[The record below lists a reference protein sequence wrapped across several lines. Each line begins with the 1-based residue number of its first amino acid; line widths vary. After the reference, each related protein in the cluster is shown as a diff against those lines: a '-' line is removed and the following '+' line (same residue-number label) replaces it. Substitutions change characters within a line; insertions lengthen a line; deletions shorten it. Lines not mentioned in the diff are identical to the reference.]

1 MHTSLAIEKGKT
13 YSRSDERTTD
23 TSMTPIETAIATTTI
38 KSASG
43 PASNA
48 LAHWGKKKYDKFV
61 ATYTNALSEYVNE
74 SIKICES
81 VKNILYRRNVA
92 STDEKYVNVS
102 FRRNGE
108 KIKDSSIISALTLG
122 RHVMIKG
129 RGGAGKTMFTKW
141 SVLRIVETV
150 LHHQKIPIFIELRE
164 IRVDKDFDLFEDY
177 IFDKISN
184 NRTKTN
190 KNQFMEGLKAGLFIL
205 ILDAADEIKK
215 TRRHEILKKI
225 SAFERQFPE
234 TAILLTTREFPEVDT
249 MTGFEVYETM
259 PLSQSQALE
268 ILKKLDYREDIKNPL
283 ISDIKEGKYKKH
295 SFFLENPLLVTIL
308 LLTFDQSRDIPTKR
322 SAFYRRAFETLYE
335 RHDGSKENSFARDH
349 HAGLPMEDFEVVFSI
364 FCYGTYINSIYEFED
379 RDLTKFFKAALDE
392 AGIDADGDQVARDSI
407 ESACLLTKE
416 GHDIVFVHRS
426 FQEYFTALY
435 IKNYKGPDLGDVI
448 AEAFQN
454 GHGEN
459 TLEFVYELDQSSF
472 EKKYVLPR
480 LRKIN
485 NRFEKHSN
493 TDGGGSLKIMADLVE
508 RFSISGESGDFRGLR
523 FTRLN
528 DTGFLLNIASI
539 YPEANL
545 LRVFTEYNDREYP
558 VFFGAFSMS
567 ELAGMKNVTRREL
580 SHGELVYDVKFTPD
594 AKDWFLSTE
603 YPERLSK
610 YARDLKSLE
619 VRLAR
624 SNRPQDSKVRKR
636 FNKFT
641 KD

>member
-1 MHTSLAIEKGKT
+1 
-13 YSRSDERTTD
+13 
-23 TSMTPIETAIATTTI
+23 MTPIETAIATSTI

-48 LAHWGKKKYDKFV
+48 LAQWGAKKYDKFV

-81 VKNILYRRNVA
+81 VKNILYRRSVA
-92 STDEKYVNVS
+92 NTDEKYVNVS
-102 FRRNGE
+102 FRRNSE
-108 KIKDSSIISALTLG
+108 NISDKSIVSALTLG
-122 RHVMIKG
+122 RHIMIKG

-141 SVLRIVETV
+141 SVLRIAETV
-150 LHHQKIPIFIELRE
+150 LNHQKIPIFIELRE
-164 IRVDKDFDLFEDY
+164 IRVDKEFDLFEDY
-177 IFDKISN
+177 VFDKISN
-184 NRTKTN
+184 NRTSTN
-190 KNQFMEGLKAGLFIL
+190 KNQFLEGLKAGLFIV

-234 TAILLTTREFPEVDT
+234 TAILLTTREFREVDT
-249 MTGFEVYETM
+249 MTGFEIYETM
-259 PLSQSQALE
+259 PLSQPQALE
-268 ILKKLDYREDIKNPL
+268 ILRKLDYREDIKDPL
-283 ISDIKEGKYKKH
+283 ISDIQAGKYKKH

-308 LLTFDQSRDIPTKR
+308 LLIFDQSRDIPTKR

-349 HAGLPMEDFEVVFSI
+349 HAGLPMEDFELVFSI

-379 RDLTKFFKAALDE
+379 RDLTKFFRAALDE
-392 AGIDADGDQVARDSI
+392 AGIDVDSELVARDSI

-435 IKNYKGPDLGDVI
+435 IKNYKGRDLGDVI
-448 AEAFQN
+448 AEAFEN
-454 GHGEN
+454 GYGEN

-472 EKKYVLPR
+472 ENKYVLPR
-480 LRKIN
+480 LKKIN
-485 NRFEKHSN
+485 DRFGRYDVNDESRL
-493 TDGGGSLKIMADLVE
+493 LKIMADIVE
-508 RFSISGESGDFRGLR
+508 RFSISEENGDFRGLR
-523 FTRLN
+523 FSRLA
-528 DTGFLLNIASI
+528 DTGFLLNIAAI

-545 LRVFTEYNDREYP
+545 LRVFTEYNDNQRP
-558 VFFGAFSMS
+558 IFFRDFKIA
-567 ELAGMKNVTRREL
+567 ELSGMKNVIRRKL
-580 SHGELVYDVKFTPD
+580 SHGEIVYDVKFTSD
-594 AKDWFLSTE
+594 AKDWFLTTE
-603 YPERLSK
+603 LPERLSSFV
-610 YARDLKSLE
+610 RDLKNLQA
-619 VRLAR
+619 RLNK
-624 SNRPQDSKVRKR
+624 SNRPQESKVRKR